1 MYFTIL
7 YKIKLEKR
15 LETTNTIPNNNPV
28 TITCFKLASSKLL
41 YFKTTTSRRLL
52 TSTAEGASESW
63 RKTKIIC
70 SNDRRQL
77 CNRLGTRIEKTRPRV
92 SRWPKRMVPRHAGG
106 TVGGGYLVIH
116 AVACRGG
123 FLLWVSR
130 HAAPSFFQKFHFWP
144 PDFIAR
150 SNLHNLTLF

>member
-63 RKTKIIC
+63 RKTKIKC
-70 SNDRRQL
+70 SNGRSQHIRSS
-77 CNRLGTRIEKTRPRV
+77 GTRIEKTRPRV

-106 TVGGGYLVIH
+106 RGGGGFFVIYT
-116 AVACRGG
+116 VACRDG
-123 FLLWVSR
+123 LHVWLSR
-130 HAAPSFFQKFHFWP
+130 HATASFFQNFHFGP
-144 PDFIAR
+144 RTLSHAQIFI
-150 SNLHNLTLF
+150 F